1 MVFFMFVLGCQDETT
16 IKEEIVVIETV
27 KENSDSKS
35 NSSKEKLWVPEV
47 SNDPQTIKQ
56 FQVMVGGRLQMPVE
70 MQKKLEVYT
79 PGNRCTIVRDPMTK
93 MCVSI
98 FKKEDTWEIQQMGMK
113 LDSPQYTTGICY
125 FQNNT
130 MDDIAKDDQAF
141 RGFMGIVEQYCNG
154 N

>member
-1 MVFFMFVLGCQDETT
+1 MVFFMFVMGCQDETT

-35 NSSKEKLWVPEV
+35 SSSKEKLWVPEV
-47 SNDPQTIKQ
+47 SNDPQTIEQ
-56 FQVMVGGRLQMPVE
+56 FQGMVGGRLQMPVE

-125 FQNNT
+125 IQNNT
-130 MDDIAKDDQAF
+130 MDDMAKDEQGF